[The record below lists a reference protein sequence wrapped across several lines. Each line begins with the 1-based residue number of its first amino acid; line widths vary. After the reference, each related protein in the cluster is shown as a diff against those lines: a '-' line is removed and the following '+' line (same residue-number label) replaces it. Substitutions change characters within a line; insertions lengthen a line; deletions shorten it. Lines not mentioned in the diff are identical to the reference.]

1 MDVFDYESHVS
12 MVMTHHEAVTIRNV
26 LKEAEPRESDRVRS
40 IIEDIER
47 GLHYGGE
54 EGDNKTSLK

>member
-1 MDVFDYESHVS
+1 MDVFDYDSHVS

-54 EGDNKTSLK
+54 GVYNKTSLK

>member
-26 LKEAEPRESDRVRS
+26 LREADPQGSDRVRS

-47 GLHYGGE
+47 GLHYGEGGE
-54 EGDNKTSLK
+54 TTGTV

>member
-12 MVMTHHEAVTIRNV
+12 MVMTHHEAITIRNV
-26 LKEAEPRESDRVRS
+26 LKEAGPQESHRVRS

-47 GLHYGGE
+47 GLHYGEGG
-54 EGDNKTSLK
+54 GDNRNSLK

>member
-26 LKEAEPRESDRVRS
+26 LKEAETHESDRVRS

-47 GLHYGGE
+47 GLHYEGKGE
-54 EGDNKTSLK
+54 TTGTV